1 MKTNSLKYT
10 FLLLMGAL
18 FSMGFASCSE
28 DHMDVLSNWTWDDS
42 DTSNVKPDPT
52 PDPTPTDKIVQA
64 GWTDVSATF
73 SGLPSYIKVYNRTT
87 TTDGSAAKAY
97 IAVADMSQA
106 KFEVSGDIHW
116 SDDAQGNGNESL
128 YTPSQFYDR
137 NGNPAV
143 VINGGLF
150 FSSTTGSGATFYY
163 SQSGCYHNSTLLS
176 PNQNYYSE
184 NWTDFWYPTIGFFY
198 QGSDNLFHA
207 TWTYYASDGSDY
219 SYADVKKIDKG
230 TPETSAPN
238 ATSPSAGTKLND
250 GSTVKEGIGGVGV
263 LIHDGIIRNTWA
275 DEMLD
280 VSADSNQPRTA
291 VGYDKADNKLV
302 FFVCEGRQMTEGV
315 AGMTTGEVAN
325 LLTAIGC
332 TEALNLDGGGS
343 SQMLIMGKET
353 IKGSDGQQRSVI
365 DACFIK

>member
-1 MKTNSLKYT
+1 MKTNNLRYA
-10 FLLLMGAL
+10 FLLAAGAL
-18 FSMGFASCSE
+18 LLTGFSACGE
-28 DHMDVLSNWTWDDS
+28 DHMDVLANWTWDDS
-42 DTSNVKPDPT
+42 DTAKVDPT
-52 PDPTPTDKIVQA
+52 PEPTPQDKYETA
-64 GWTDVSATF
+64 GWTNVSANY
-73 SGLPSYIKVYNRTT
+73 SGLPSYIQVYNRTT

-106 KFEVSGDIHW
+106 TFEVSGDIHW
-116 SDDAQGNGNESL
+116 STDASGNGNETL
-128 YTPSQFYDR
+128 YTPSEFYAN

-176 PNQNYYSE
+176 PNQNYWSE
-184 NWTDFWYPTIGFFY
+184 NWVDFWYPTIGFFFL
-198 QGSDNLFHA
+198 GADNLFHA
-207 TWTYYASDGSDY
+207 TWTYYASDGNDY
-219 SYADVKKIDKG
+219 AYADVKKIDKS

-238 ATSPSAGTKLND
+238 ATSPSTGLKLND
-250 GSTVKEGIGGVGV
+250 GATVKEGIGGVGV
-263 LIHDGIIRNTWA
+263 LIHDGVIRNTWA

-291 VGYDKADNKLV
+291 VGYAKDDNKLV
-302 FFVCEGRQMTEGV
+302 FFVCEGRQMTDGV
-315 AGMTTGEVAN
+315 AGMTTAEVAN

>member
-1 MKTNSLKYT
+1 MKKINLRTIFFALLAGLFT
-10 FLLLMGAL
+10 FSA
-18 FSMGFASCSE
+18 CSE
-28 DHMDVLSNWTWDDS
+28 DHLDVLANWTWDDS
-42 DTSNVKPDPT
+42 DTTKVTPT
-52 PDPTPTDKIVQA
+52 PDPTPEPTPQDKYETA
-64 GWTDVSATF
+64 GWTNVSANY
-73 SGLPSYIKVYNRTT
+73 SGLPSYIQVYNRTT

-106 KFEVSGDIHW
+106 TFEVSGDIHW
-116 SDDAQGNGNESL
+116 SNDAGGNGNETL
-128 YTPSQFYDR
+128 YTPSEFYAN

-150 FSSTTGSGATFYY
+150 FESGDFYY

-176 PNQNYYSE
+176 PNQNYWSE
-184 NWTDFWYPTIGFFY
+184 NWVDFWYPTIGFFY
-198 QGSDNLFHA
+198 LGGDNLFHA
-207 TWTYYASDGSDY
+207 TWTYYASDGNDY
-219 SYADVKKIDKG
+219 AYADVKKIDPN
-230 TPETSAPN
+230 TPETSAPD

-275 DEMLD
+275 DELLD

-291 VGYDKADNKLV
+291 IGYAKDDNKLV
-302 FFVCEGRQMTEGV
+302 FFVCEGREMTEGV
-315 AGMTTGEVAN
+315 AGMTTAEVAN

-353 IKGSDGQQRSVI
+353 IKGSDGQQRSII

>member
-1 MKTNSLKYT
+1 MKTSNLKYT
-10 FLLLMGAL
+10 FSMLAGAMFAFGL
-18 FSMGFASCSE
+18 ASCGGE

-42 DTSNVKPDPT
+42 DTATVAPT
-52 PDPTPTDKIVQA
+52 PDPTPADKIVKE
-64 GWTDVSATF
+64 GWTDVSADY
-73 SGLPSYIKVYNRTT
+73 SDLPAYIKVYNRTT

-116 SDDAQGNGNESL
+116 SDDAGGNGNESI
-128 YTPSQFYDR
+128 YTPSQFYDN
-137 NGNPAV
+137 NGKPAV

-150 FSSTTGSGATFYY
+150 FSSTTNSGATFYY
-163 SQSGCYHNSTLLS
+163 SQSACYHNGALLS
-176 PNQNYYSE
+176 PNQNYWSE
-184 NWTDFWYPTIGFFY
+184 DWVNFWYPTIGFFY
-198 QGSDNLFHA
+198 QGSDNQFHA

-219 SYADVKKIDKG
+219 SYADVKKIDRD
-230 TPETSAPN
+230 TPDTSAPN

-263 LIHDGIIRNTWA
+263 LIHEGIIRNTWA
-275 DEMLD
+275 DELLN
-280 VSADSNQPRTA
+280 VSVDSNQPRTA
-291 VGYDKADNKLV
+291 VGYDKQENKLV
-302 FFVCEGRQMTEGV
+302 FFVCEGRSMTEGV
-315 AGMTTGEVAN
+315 KGMTTGEVAN

-353 IKGSDGQQRSVI
+353 IKGSDGSQRPVI